1 MSDKWVINKVSFM
14 TVLTTVVIAAILKIY
29 SVSIMIH
36 SIKHCLC
43 THDWNI
49 LLIKEA
55 LLIKQKM
62 AQLNNGLKASIDLRP
77 SN

>member
-14 TVLTTVVIAAILKIY
+14 TILTTVVIAAILKIY
-29 SVSIMIH
+29 SVSMMIH
-36 SIKHCLC
+36 LIKHYLC